1 MTSLPLH
8 LQDDSNPGFGS
19 LQETMYG
26 RLMTS
31 AVKKRSVS
39 VPALNAVSFT
49 RGICRQQ
56 LPLAASSFEGTN
68 MKRETSLFLTLGLL
82 SAIAP
87 PIFAQDLQ
95 GQPDPV
101 PPPSIIGPQLI
112 AWSELKKPQPIM
124 QPKPASLDVKPSN
137 QKAEPQVQQP
147 QDQAPPTGNEG
158 KKQQR

>member
-1 MTSLPLH
+1 VFT
-8 LQDDSNPGFGS
+8 
-19 LQETMYG
+19 
-26 RLMTS
+26 RLMLLHYS
-31 AVKKRSVS
+31 RD
-39 VPALNAVSFT
+39 
-49 RGICRQQ
+49 CRQQ

-87 PIFAQDLQ
+87 PIFAQDLP

-124 QPKPASLDVKPSN
+124 HPKPRSADVEPSN
-137 QKAEPQVQQP
+137 QKAEPQLQQP

>member
-1 MTSLPLH
+1 
-8 LQDDSNPGFGS
+8 
-19 LQETMYG
+19 
-26 RLMTS
+26 
-31 AVKKRSVS
+31 
-39 VPALNAVSFT
+39 
-49 RGICRQQ
+49 
-56 LPLAASSFEGTN
+56 

-95 GQPDPV
+95 GQPDPA

-124 QPKPASLDVKPSN
+124 HPKPASTDVEPSN
-137 QKAEPQVQQP
+137 QKAQPQVQQP
-147 QDQAPPTGNEG
+147 QDQAPLRGNEE

>member
-1 MTSLPLH
+1 
-8 LQDDSNPGFGS
+8 
-19 LQETMYG
+19 
-26 RLMTS
+26 
-31 AVKKRSVS
+31 
-39 VPALNAVSFT
+39 
-49 RGICRQQ
+49 
-56 LPLAASSFEGTN
+56 

-82 SAIAP
+82 SAMAP

-101 PPPSIIGPQLI
+101 RPPSIIGPQLI

-124 QPKPASLDVKPSN
+124 LPKPAGADLEPSN

-147 QDQAPPTGNEG
+147 QDQPPPTGNEG

>member
-1 MTSLPLH
+1 
-8 LQDDSNPGFGS
+8 
-19 LQETMYG
+19 
-26 RLMTS
+26 
-31 AVKKRSVS
+31 
-39 VPALNAVSFT
+39 
-49 RGICRQQ
+49 
-56 LPLAASSFEGTN
+56 
-68 MKRETSLFLTLGLL
+68 MKRETSLFFLTLGLL

-87 PIFAQDLQ
+87 PIFAQDLP

-124 QPKPASLDVKPSN
+124 HPKPASADVKPSN
-137 QKAEPQVQQP
+137 QKAEPQLQQL

>member
-1 MTSLPLH
+1 
-8 LQDDSNPGFGS
+8 
-19 LQETMYG
+19 
-26 RLMTS
+26 
-31 AVKKRSVS
+31 
-39 VPALNAVSFT
+39 
-49 RGICRQQ
+49 
-56 LPLAASSFEGTN
+56 

-101 PPPSIIGPQLI
+101 PPSLIGAQLI

-124 QPKPASLDVKPSN
+124 HPQPATADVEPSH
-137 QKAEPQVQQP
+137 QKAEPQVQP
-147 QDQAPPTGNEG
+147 VQDQAPPPGNEG

>member
-1 MTSLPLH
+1 
-8 LQDDSNPGFGS
+8 
-19 LQETMYG
+19 
-26 RLMTS
+26 
-31 AVKKRSVS
+31 
-39 VPALNAVSFT
+39 
-49 RGICRQQ
+49 
-56 LPLAASSFEGTN
+56 

-82 SAIAP
+82 SAMAP

-101 PPPSIIGPQLI
+101 PPLSMIGPQLI

-124 QPKPASLDVKPSN
+124 HPKPASADVEPSN

-147 QDQAPPTGNEG
+147 QDQAPPTGNQG

>member
-1 MTSLPLH
+1 
-8 LQDDSNPGFGS
+8 
-19 LQETMYG
+19 
-26 RLMTS
+26 
-31 AVKKRSVS
+31 
-39 VPALNAVSFT
+39 
-49 RGICRQQ
+49 
-56 LPLAASSFEGTN
+56 

-82 SAIAP
+82 SAISP

-101 PPPSIIGPQLI
+101 PPPSIIGLQLI

-124 QPKPASLDVKPSN
+124 HPNPASLDGEPSV

-147 QDQAPPTGNEG
+147 QDPAPSPGNEG